1 MENKLFTKDFTLVV
15 IGQIISLFGNAAI
28 RFALPLYLLNR
39 TGSSA
44 LYGMVTACA
53 FVPMILLSPV
63 GGLIADRVNKR
74 KVMASL
80 DFSTAGLV
88 LLSMMLMSCMNLG
101 FVVTVTLMILY
112 GIAGAYQ
119 PTVQASIPVL
129 VEKEHLTGANAV
141 INIINSLASL
151 LGPVLGGILY
161 SAYGLPPV
169 LAACVVCFVLSAAM
183 ELFIKIPYQKQ
194 EKDGSILLI
203 ARRDM
208 KESIRFIRE
217 SKPIIGK
224 GLVVI
229 CGINLFLSAM
239 IVVALPYLITEVLPF
254 TAAQANELYGYAQGA
269 MAAGGIMGGISAGIL
284 AKRMKVN
291 KAGNLLVLGSVCVFP
306 MGGALLWA
314 DSGMAVYWAITVSC
328 FGIMW
333 ISTVFSVQMLSFVQ
347 AETPPNLIGKVMA
360 VVMTGAMCAQPF
372 GSALYG
378 YLFELCAGYE
388 AMVVLFA
395 GIATLVIAVK
405 ARKMFLAL

>member
-217 SKPIIGK
+217 SKPIISK